1 MWWYLAAILAFLAL
15 MAIALAVDLR
25 TSPEEE
31 ARRLKR
37 QDESAAKVKDDTNEP
52 ARWVP

>member
-1 MWWYLAAILAFLAL
+1 MWYLVAILVLVL
-15 MAIALAVDLR
+15 MAIALVIEFR

-31 ARRLKR
+31 AKR
-37 QDESAAKVKDDTNEP
+37 IARQNKAMTTMKDDVNEP